1 MGLNEI
7 LFSMMLMGAIIWA
20 FYKLL
25 TDKVGTGSGD
35 NR

>member
-7 LFSMMLMGAIIWA
+7 LFSTMLMGAIVWA

-25 TDKVGTGSGD
+25 TDKIETESGD
-35 NR
+35 NQ